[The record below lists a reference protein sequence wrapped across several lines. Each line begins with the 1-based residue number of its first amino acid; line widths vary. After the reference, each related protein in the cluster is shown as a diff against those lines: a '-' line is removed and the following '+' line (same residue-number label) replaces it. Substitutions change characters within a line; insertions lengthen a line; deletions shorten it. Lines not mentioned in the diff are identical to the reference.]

1 MTSEKV
7 ETFLSQ
13 LPTADNSTLPEL
25 ILSITECP
33 GLFVFGEFLDH
44 PKIQSLENG
53 ELSQYFDLMNLFCY
67 GTFET
72 YASNHSAYPELR
84 PAHIRK
90 LKQLSIIDE
99 AHNQKRIPYDL
110 LFKKLGLTSSRDLED
125 LIIELFYLEA
135 ITGKLDQQKA
145 LLEVDS
151 AVGRDIRIEEIPQ
164 LHQKLDSWCNQVE
177 NVLAHIASEIKGVND
192 RRCQSEMHQKE
203 ISEASLSI
211 KEALRG
217 QLAKSDARGLR
228 MDVDDLLVHPDVL
241 DNRVENSRQ
250 SSSNAESGVGDRD
263 GRSRMTVF
271 RNLRHGKSS
280 KIQ

>member
-33 GLFVFGEFLDH
+33 GMFINLVHVFSE
-44 PKIQSLENG
+44 SLENG

-151 AVGRDIRIEEIPQ
+151 AVGRDIRIEE
-164 LHQKLDSWCNQVE
+164 KLDSWCNQVE